1 MAKQKKTALQAAPK
15 PKRLEDYNHSHPMQL
30 SMFQLLLPD
39 EKRFSNT
46 IELYDFIPKYHWGK
60 VERVGGKFLESL
72 VREFECR
79 GRRYKVEIKP
89 ASIRDKKGVER
100 YYYPSKREEVVE
112 DALRKLAAEGQGV
125 FLDDQVG
132 VTFSLYQLQQELKNN
147 GHSYSKE
154 QIKDALMICAQT
166 SLVVTTEDD
175 SAVLVSNLFET
186 LGLQTREDWQG
197 QGQKTRAFVR
207 FNPLVTK
214 SIKDRSFRLFNYE
227 TSMAYKS
234 IIARQLHK
242 RLAHHYTQASLS
254 STYHIMLTT
263 IIRDFGL
270 TEYAWLSQNLRD
282 VKAAL
287 EEMKEKEVILVY
299 DVKPTLDPAHRN
311 KLVDAKIII
320 TAHPKFS
327 SDVIQANKKQKTLEH
342 PKN

>member
-1 MAKQKKTALQAAPK
+1 MVRSKTTLAKQENKA
-15 PKRLEDYNHSHPMQL
+15 KRLDEYRQAQL
-30 SMFQLLLPD
+30 DMFQLLLPD

-46 IELYDFIPKYHWGK
+46 IELYDFIPKYFWGK
-60 VERVGGKFLESL
+60 AERVGGKFLESL

-79 GRRYKVEIKP
+79 GRSYKVEIKP
-89 ASIRDKKGVER
+89 ASIRDKKGAER

-112 DALRKLAAEGQGV
+112 DALRKLAAEGHGM
-125 FLDDQVG
+125 FLDDQAS

-166 SLVVTTEDD
+166 SLVVTSEDG
-175 SAVLVSNLFET
+175 STVLVSNLFET

-197 QGQKTRAFVR
+197 QGKKTRAFVR

-214 SIKDRSFRLFNYE
+214 SIKDGSFRLFNYQ
-227 TSMAYKS
+227 TSMGYKN

-254 STYHIMLTT
+254 SPYSILLTT

-270 TEYAWLSQNLRD
+270 TQYEWLSQNLRD
-282 VKAAL
+282 VEAAI
-287 EEMKEKEVILVY
+287 EEMKEKNVLLSHEV
-299 DVKPTLDPAHRN
+299 KKTLDRRQRN
-311 KLVDAKIII
+311 KLVDALIILI
-320 TAHPKFS
+320 PHPDFS
-327 SDVIQANKKQKTLEH
+327 SDVIHANRRQRTL
-342 PKN
+342 PPPPR